1 MSLNDLHYR
10 IHVGDESTTLV
21 AMVET
26 PEVAA
31 LLLASLGAPSSVRMG
46 HHPLSTVFTV
56 TEENLAQVCDSVDWT
71 AAEIRDGE
79 EASYQARR
87 GAAFLARI

>member
-10 IHVGDESTTLV
+10 IHNSSGLV
-21 AMVET
+21 AMVAD

-46 HHPLSTVFTV
+46 AHPLSTVFTV
-56 TEENLAQVCDSVDWT
+56 TEENEAQVHDSIDWT
-71 AAEIRDGE
+71 ADQIRDGE

-87 GAAFLARI
+87 GAAFLSRI